1 MPCPE
6 LFYSELKKEPI
17 KSIKMRKLEE
27 NIVKFLMVLSTFIIS
42 STLFLILYTI
52 FSKGIGSLSWDMI
65 SKIPEGGFYIGKGGG
80 ILNAIIGSIYI
91 TIGATFLGLLIS
103 IPVVIYINVYANKNS
118 LLANITRLSYDILF
132 GIPSIVY
139 GAFGFAI
146 MVYMGLKTSLIAGI
160 ITVTLLII
168 PILVRAI
175 DEGVR
180 VIPEEMS
187 SAVYSL
193 GGTRY
198 ETAKILLRQ
207 SIPGIITAI
216 LLSFG
221 RAIGDAACVLFTAG
235 FTDSIPTSLDQ
246 PAATLPLSI
255 FFQLSSPIQEVQNRA
270 YASAVILTIIVL
282 VISISAKIISK
293 NLSKN
298 KI

>member
-1 MPCPE
+1 ME
-6 LFYSELKKEPI
+6 A
-17 KSIKMRKLEE
+17 RKIEE
-27 NIVKFLMVLSTFIIS
+27 NIFRFLMILSTIIVS
-42 STLFLILYTI
+42 STLFMIVYTL
-52 FSKGIGSLSWDMI
+52 FSKGVGSLSWDMV

-80 ILNAIIGSIYI
+80 ILNAIVGSIYI
-91 TIGATFLGLLIS
+91 TLGSTFLGLIIS
-103 IPVVIYINVYANKNS
+103 LPIVIYINVYAKKNAT
-118 LLANITRLSYDILF
+118 LATITRLSSDILF

-139 GAFGFAI
+139 GAFGFTI
-146 MVYMGLKTSLIAGI
+146 MVYMGLKTSLLAGI
-160 ITVTLLII
+160 ITVTLMII

-175 DEGVR
+175 DEVVR
-180 VIPEEMS
+180 VVPEDMS
-187 SAVYSL
+187 NAVFSL

-198 ETAKILLRQ
+198 ESAKIILRQ
-207 SIPGIITAI
+207 SIPGIVTAI

-270 YASAVILTIIVL
+270 YAAAVILTMIVL
-282 VISISAKIISK
+282 IINIVAKTASK

>member
-1 MPCPE
+1 ME
-6 LFYSELKKEPI
+6 A
-17 KSIKMRKLEE
+17 RKIEE
-27 NIVKFLMVLSTFIIS
+27 NFFRVAMILSTIVIS
-42 STLFLILYTI
+42 STLFMIVYTL
-52 FSKGIGSLSWDMI
+52 FSKGVGSLSWDMV

-80 ILNAIIGSIYI
+80 ILNAIVGSIYI
-91 TIGATFLGLLIS
+91 TIGSTFLGLLIS
-103 IPVVIYINVYANKNS
+103 LPIVIYINVYAKRNAT
-118 LLANITRLSYDILF
+118 LATLTRLSSDILF

-139 GAFGFAI
+139 GAFGFTI
-146 MVYMGLKTSLIAGI
+146 MVYMGLKTSLLAGI
-160 ITVTLLII
+160 ITVTLMII

-175 DEGVR
+175 DEVVR
-180 VIPEEMS
+180 VVPEDMS
-187 SAVYSL
+187 NAVFSL

-198 ETAKILLRQ
+198 ESAKIILRQ
-207 SIPGIITAI
+207 SIPGIVTAI

-270 YASAVILTIIVL
+270 YAAAAILTIIVL
-282 VISISAKIISK
+282 TINVIAKIASK

>member
-1 MPCPE
+1 
-6 LFYSELKKEPI
+6 
-17 KSIKMRKLEE
+17 MRKIEE
-27 NIVKFLMVLSTFIIS
+27 NIFKTLMIIS
-42 STLFLILYTI
+42 TLIIVSTLFLILYTI
-52 FSKGIGSLSWDMI
+52 FSKGIGSLNWDMV

-91 TIGATFLGLLIS
+91 TIGSTLLGLLIS
-103 IPVVIYINVYANKNS
+103 VPIVIYINVYAAKNS
-118 LLANITRLSYDILF
+118 FLVNITRLSFDILF

-139 GAFGFAI
+139 GAFGFTI
-146 MVYMGLKTSLIAGI
+146 MVYMGLKTSLLAGI

-175 DEGVR
+175 DEAVR
-180 VIPEEMS
+180 VVPEEMGH
-187 SAVYSL
+187 AVFAL
-193 GGTRY
+193 GGTRW
-198 ETAKILLRQ
+198 EAAKIILKQ
-207 SIPGIITAI
+207 STAGIITAI

-255 FFQLSSPIQEVQNRA
+255 FFQLSSPIPEVQNRA
-270 YASAVILTIIVL
+270 YAATVVLTIIVL
-282 VISISAKIISK
+282 IISIAAKLVSK
-293 NLSKN
+293 KLSKN

>member
-1 MPCPE
+1 
-6 LFYSELKKEPI
+6 
-17 KSIKMRKLEE
+17 MRKTEE
-27 NIVKFLMVLSTFIIS
+27 NIFKFLMIVSTIIIS
-42 STLFLILYTI
+42 STLFLIIYTI
-52 FSKGIGSLSWDMI
+52 FSKGVGSLSWDMV

-80 ILNAIIGSIYI
+80 ILNAIVGSIYI
-91 TIGATFLGLLIS
+91 TIGSTLLGLIVS
-103 IPVVIYINVYANKNS
+103 VPIVVYINVYANKNS
-118 LLANITRLSYDILF
+118 LLAIITRLSYDILF

-146 MVYMGLKTSLIAGI
+146 MVYFGLKTSLLAGI

-175 DEGVR
+175 DEVVR
-180 VIPEEMS
+180 VVPEDMAN
-187 SAVYSL
+187 AVYSL

-198 ETAKILLRQ
+198 ETAKIILKQ
-207 SIPGIITAI
+207 SVPGIITAI

-255 FFQLSSPIQEVQNRA
+255 FFQLSSPIEEVQNRA
-270 YASAVILTIIVL
+270 YAAAVILTIIVL
-282 VISISAKIISK
+282 IISITAKIASK

>member
-1 MPCPE
+1 
-6 LFYSELKKEPI
+6 
-17 KSIKMRKLEE
+17 MRKIEE
-27 NIVKFLMVLSTFIIS
+27 NIAKAIMIFSTLIVS
-42 STLFLILYTI
+42 STLFMILYTI
-52 FSKGIGSLSWDMI
+52 FSKGIGSLSWDMV

-91 TIGATFLGLLIS
+91 TIGSTLLGLLVSLPI
-103 IPVVIYINVYANKNS
+103 VIYINIYTKKNS

-139 GAFGFAI
+139 GAFGFVI
-146 MVYMGLKTSLIAGI
+146 MVYFGLKTSLLAGI
-160 ITVTLLII
+160 VTVTLLI
-168 PILVRAI
+168 ILVRAI
-175 DEGVR
+175 DEVVR
-180 VIPEEMS
+180 VVPEDMS
-187 SAVYSL
+187 NAVYSL

-198 ETAKILLRQ
+198 ETAKIILRQ
-207 SIPGIITAI
+207 SIPGIVTAI

-255 FFQLSSPIQEVQNRA
+255 FFQLSSPIVEVQNRA
-270 YASAVILTIIVL
+270 YAAAVVLTIIVL
-282 VISISAKIISK
+282 IISISAKIVSK

>member
-1 MPCPE
+1 
-6 LFYSELKKEPI
+6 
-17 KSIKMRKLEE
+17 MRKIEE
-27 NIVKFLMVLSTFIIS
+27 NIFKVLMILSTIIING
-42 STLFLILYTI
+42 TLFMIVYTL
-52 FSKGIGSLSWDMI
+52 FARGIGSLTWDMV

-80 ILNAIIGSIYI
+80 ILNAIVGSIYI
-91 TIGATFLGLLIS
+91 TIGSTLLGLLIS
-103 IPVVIYINVYANKNS
+103 LPIVIYINVYAKRNAT
-118 LLANITRLSYDILF
+118 LASITRLSYDILF

-146 MVYMGLKTSLIAGI
+146 MVYMGLKTSLLAGI
-160 ITVTLLII
+160 ITVTLMII

-175 DEGVR
+175 DEVVR
-180 VIPEEMS
+180 VVPEDMS
-187 SAVYSL
+187 NAVFSL

-198 ETAKILLRQ
+198 ESAKIILRQ
-207 SIPGIITAI
+207 CIPGIVTAI

-270 YASAVILTIIVL
+270 YAAAVILTIIVL
-282 VISISAKIISK
+282 IINIVAKIASK

>member
-1 MPCPE
+1 ME
-6 LFYSELKKEPI
+6 A
-17 KSIKMRKLEE
+17 RKIEE
-27 NIVKFLMVLSTFIIS
+27 NIFRVVMILSTIVIS
-42 STLFLILYTI
+42 STLFMIVYTL
-52 FSKGIGSLSWDMI
+52 FSKGVGSLSWDMV

-80 ILNAIIGSIYI
+80 ILNAIVGSIYI
-91 TIGATFLGLLIS
+91 TLGSTFLGLLIS
-103 IPVVIYINVYANKNS
+103 LPIVIYINVYAKRNAT
-118 LLANITRLSYDILF
+118 LATITRLSSDILF

-139 GAFGFAI
+139 GAFGFTI
-146 MVYMGLKTSLIAGI
+146 MVYMGLKTSLLAGI
-160 ITVTLLII
+160 ITVTLMII

-175 DEGVR
+175 DEVVR
-180 VIPEEMS
+180 VVPEDMS
-187 SAVYSL
+187 NAVFSL

-198 ETAKILLRQ
+198 ESAKIILRQ
-207 SIPGIITAI
+207 SIPGIVTAI

-270 YASAVILTIIVL
+270 YAAAAILTIIVL
-282 VISISAKIISK
+282 TINVIAKIASK

>member
-1 MPCPE
+1 
-6 LFYSELKKEPI
+6 
-17 KSIKMRKLEE
+17 MRKIEE
-27 NIVKFLMVLSTFIIS
+27 NIFKVLMILSTVIIS
-42 STLFLILYTI
+42 STLFMIVYTL
-52 FSKGIGSLSWDMI
+52 FSKGVGSLSWDMV
-65 SKIPEGGFYIGKGGG
+65 SKIPEGGFYIGKEGG
-80 ILNAIIGSIYI
+80 ILNAIVGSIYI
-91 TIGATFLGLLIS
+91 TIGSTLLGLLIS
-103 IPVVIYINVYANKNS
+103 LPIVIYINVYAKRNAT
-118 LLANITRLSYDILF
+118 LASITRLSYDILF

-146 MVYMGLKTSLIAGI
+146 MVYMGLKTSLLAGI
-160 ITVTLLII
+160 ITVTLMII

-175 DEGVR
+175 DEVVR
-180 VIPEEMS
+180 VVPEDMGN
-187 SAVYSL
+187 AVFSL

-198 ETAKILLRQ
+198 ESAKIILLQ

-255 FFQLSSPIQEVQNRA
+255 FFQLSSPIKEVQNRA
-270 YASAVILTIIVL
+270 YAAAVILTIIVL
-282 VISISAKIISK
+282 VINIVAKIASK

>member
-1 MPCPE
+1 
-6 LFYSELKKEPI
+6 
-17 KSIKMRKLEE
+17 MRKTEE
-27 NIVKFLMVLSTFIIS
+27 NIFKFLMILSTIIIS

-52 FSKGIGSLSWDMI
+52 FSRGVGSLSWNMI

-80 ILNAIIGSIYI
+80 ILNAIIGSVYI
-91 TIGATFLGLLIS
+91 TFGSTFLGLLVS
-103 IPVVIYINVYANKNS
+103 IPIVIYINVYAKKNS

-146 MVYMGLKTSLIAGI
+146 MVYMGLKTSLLAGI
-160 ITVTLLII
+160 ITVTLMII

-175 DEGVR
+175 DEVVR
-180 VIPEEMS
+180 VVPEDMS
-187 SAVYSL
+187 NSVYSL

-270 YASAVILTIIVL
+270 YAAATILTIIVL
-282 VISISAKIISK
+282 IISIAAKIASK

-298 KI
+298 II

>member
-1 MPCPE
+1 
-6 LFYSELKKEPI
+6 
-17 KSIKMRKLEE
+17 MRKIEE
-27 NIVKFLMVLSTFIIS
+27 NIFKVLMILSTVIIS
-42 STLFLILYTI
+42 STLFMIVYTL
-52 FSKGIGSLSWDMI
+52 FSKGIGSLNWDMV

-80 ILNAIIGSIYI
+80 ILNAIVGSIYI
-91 TIGATFLGLLIS
+91 TIGSTLLGLLVSLPI
-103 IPVVIYINVYANKNS
+103 VIYINVYAKKNAA
-118 LLANITRLSYDILF
+118 LATITRLSYDILF

-146 MVYMGLKTSLIAGI
+146 MVYMGLKTSLLAGI
-160 ITVTLLII
+160 ITVTLMII

-175 DEGVR
+175 DEVVR
-180 VIPEEMS
+180 VVPEDMS
-187 SAVYSL
+187 NAVFSM

-198 ETAKILLRQ
+198 ESAKVILRQ

-255 FFQLSSPIQEVQNRA
+255 FFQLSSPIKEVQNRA
-270 YASAVILTIIVL
+270 YAAAVVLTIIVL
-282 VISISAKIISK
+282 LINILAKVASK

>member
-1 MPCPE
+1 
-6 LFYSELKKEPI
+6 
-17 KSIKMRKLEE
+17 MRKIEE
-27 NIVKFLMVLSTFIIS
+27 NIFKVLMILSTVIIS
-42 STLFLILYTI
+42 STLFMILYTL
-52 FSKGIGSLSWDMI
+52 FSKGLGSLNWDMV

-91 TIGATFLGLLIS
+91 TIGSTILGLFVSLPI
-103 IPVVIYINVYANKNS
+103 VIYINVYAKRNAA
-118 LLANITRLSYDILF
+118 LATITRLSYDILF

-146 MVYMGLKTSLIAGI
+146 MVYMGLKTSLLAGI
-160 ITVTLLII
+160 ITVTLMII
-168 PILVRAI
+168 PSLVRAI
-175 DEGVR
+175 DEVVR
-180 VIPEEMS
+180 VVPEDMS
-187 SAVYSL
+187 NAVFSM

-198 ETAKILLRQ
+198 ESAKVILRQ

-270 YASAVILTIIVL
+270 YAAAVVLTIIVL
-282 VISISAKIISK
+282 VINILAKVASK

>member
-1 MPCPE
+1 
-6 LFYSELKKEPI
+6 
-17 KSIKMRKLEE
+17 MRKTEE
-27 NIVKFLMVLSTFIIS
+27 NIFKFLMILSTIIIS
-42 STLFLILYTI
+42 STLFMILYTI
-52 FSKGIGSLSWDMI
+52 FSRGVGSLSWDMI

-80 ILNAIIGSIYI
+80 IVNAIIGSVYI
-91 TIGATFLGLLIS
+91 TFGSTLLGLLVS
-103 IPVVIYINVYANKNS
+103 IPIVIYINVYAKRNS
-118 LLANITRLSYDILF
+118 LLGNITRLSYDILF

-146 MVYMGLKTSLIAGI
+146 MVYMGLKTSLLAGI
-160 ITVTLLII
+160 ITVTLMII

-175 DEGVR
+175 DEVVR
-180 VIPEEMS
+180 VVPEDMS
-187 SAVYSL
+187 NSVYSL

-270 YASAVILTIIVL
+270 YAAAVILTIIVII
-282 VISISAKIISK
+282 ISIAAKIASK

>member
-1 MPCPE
+1 
-6 LFYSELKKEPI
+6 
-17 KSIKMRKLEE
+17 MRKIEE
-27 NIVKFLMVLSTFIIS
+27 NIFKVLMILSTIIIC
-42 STLFLILYTI
+42 STLFMILYTL
-52 FSKGIGSLSWDMI
+52 FSKGTGSLTWDMV

-80 ILNAIIGSIYI
+80 ILNAIVGSIYI
-91 TIGATFLGLLIS
+91 TIGSTILGLFVSLPI
-103 IPVVIYINVYANKNS
+103 VIYINVYAKRNAA
-118 LLANITRLSYDILF
+118 LATVTRLSYDILF

-146 MVYMGLKTSLIAGI
+146 MVYMGLKTSLLAGI
-160 ITVTLLII
+160 ITVTLMII

-175 DEGVR
+175 DEVVR
-180 VIPEEMS
+180 VVPEDMS
-187 SAVYSL
+187 NAVFSL

-198 ETAKILLRQ
+198 ESAKVILRQ

-255 FFQLSSPIQEVQNRA
+255 FFQLSSPIEEVQNRA
-270 YASAVILTIIVL
+270 YAAAVVLTIIVL
-282 VISISAKIISK
+282 VINILAKIASK

>member
-1 MPCPE
+1 
-6 LFYSELKKEPI
+6 
-17 KSIKMRKLEE
+17 MRKIEE
-27 NIVKFLMVLSTFIIS
+27 NIFKVLMILSTIIIC
-42 STLFLILYTI
+42 STLFMILYTL
-52 FSKGIGSLSWDMI
+52 FSKGIGSLTWDMV

-91 TIGATFLGLLIS
+91 TIGSTILGLFVSLPI
-103 IPVVIYINVYANKNS
+103 VIYINVYAKRNAA
-118 LLANITRLSYDILF
+118 LATITRLSYDILF

-146 MVYMGLKTSLIAGI
+146 MVYMGLKTSLLAGI
-160 ITVTLLII
+160 ITVTLMII

-175 DEGVR
+175 DEVVR
-180 VIPEEMS
+180 VVPEDMS
-187 SAVYSL
+187 NAVFSM

-198 ETAKILLRQ
+198 ESAKVILRQ

-270 YASAVILTIIVL
+270 YAAAVVLTIIVL
-282 VISISAKIISK
+282 VINILAKVASK